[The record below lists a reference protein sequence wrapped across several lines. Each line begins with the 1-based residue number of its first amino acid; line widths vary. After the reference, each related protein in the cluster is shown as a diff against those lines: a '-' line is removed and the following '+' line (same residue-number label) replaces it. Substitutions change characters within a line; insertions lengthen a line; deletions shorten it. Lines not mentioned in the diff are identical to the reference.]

1 MSKQKRSGFSRLF
14 ALALLAGLWRVYD
27 RRHRERLPG
36 HEGLEDPQVT
46 AAFDWVSRMPQMDW
60 MRKYVAA
67 RAVALQNQGQAADL
81 GCGSGYLVLEMARR
95 APGLRVTGVDLSDQ
109 LLAAGQQAA
118 GRAGL
123 GERVDFRLGNVE
135 ALPFPDH
142 SLDLVVSTL
151 SLHHWSDPVGVLNEI
166 ERVLKPG
173 GAYYIFDLRRDM
185 LPPFYLLIWFATQFV
200 VPAALHQINEPMNSR
215 NAAYTPQEVAGL
227 ARQSNLVGGRVTAGP
242 LWVEMEGRKA
252 GNGEQ

>member
-1 MSKQKRSGFSRLF
+1 MSKQNHNGFSRLF

-36 HEGLEDPQVT
+36 HEEIEDPQV
-46 AAFDWVSRMPQMDW
+46 AEGFAWVSRTPQMDW

-67 RAVALQNQGQAADL
+67 QAVALQNQGEAADL
-81 GCGSGYLVLEMARR
+81 GCGAGYLALELARR

-109 LLAAGQQAA
+109 LLETGRPAARQ
-118 GRAGL
+118 AGL

-135 ALPFPDH
+135 TLPFPDH

-151 SLHHWSDPVGVLNEI
+151 SLHHWSDPPGVLDEVA
-166 ERVLKPG
+166 RVLKPG
-173 GAYYIFDLRRDM
+173 GAYFIFDLRRDM

-200 VPAALHQINEPMNSR
+200 VPGAIHRINEPMNSR
-215 NAAYTPQEVAGL
+215 NAAYTPPEVAAL
-227 ARQSNLVGGRVTAGP
+227 ARRSSLTGGRVTAGP
-242 LWVEMEGRKA
+242 LWVVLEGSRA
-252 GNGEQ
+252 RAT

>member
-1 MSKQKRSGFSRLF
+1 MSKQKRNVFSRLF
-14 ALALLAGLWRVYD
+14 GLALLAGLWRVYD
-27 RRHRERLPG
+27 RRQRERLPG

-46 AAFDWVSRMPQMDW
+46 AGFAWVSRTPQMDW

-67 RAVALQNQGQAADL
+67 RAVALQGQGQAADL
-81 GCGSGYLVLEMARR
+81 GCGAGYLVLEMARR

-109 LLAAGQQAA
+109 LLEDGRQAA
-118 GRAGL
+118 RQSGL

-151 SLHHWSDPVGVLNEI
+151 SLHHWSDPVAVLDEI
-166 ERVLKPG
+166 ARVLKPG
-173 GAYYIFDLRRDM
+173 GSYLIFDLRRDM

-200 VPAALHQINEPMNSR
+200 VPGALHLANEPMNSR
-215 NAAYTPQEVAGL
+215 NAAYTPHEAAAL
-227 ARQSNLVGGRVTAGP
+227 ARQSRLSGGRVTAGP
-242 LWVEMEGRKA
+242 LWVVLEGTPA
-252 GNGEQ
+252 TAT